1 MRVEK
6 YVNDTYHNILHYARK
21 HARIY
26 VPGHYQFLEAHGF
39 LRASLSE
46 NCSHL
51 GMDNV
56 CGQLSVYI
64 FAYIYIRIYIRTWV
78 MAALS
83 STLLHQ
89 YYFLSYVF
97 KSSNASLSLL
107 RYLFNFLLT
116 CSGSDLRS
124 SVVVVFKEAFVHS
137 LVRRAKGW
145 NEELPF
151 HFFIILCGWV
161 GWNNHSILTPL

>member
-56 CGQLSVYI
+56 RGQLSVYI
-64 FAYIYIRIYIRTWV
+64 FAPSRRYCLFEHESWLLYQVLFCISTIFYLTYTNLV
-78 MAALS
+78 MPP
-83 STLLHQ
+83 
-89 YYFLSYVF
+89 
-97 KSSNASLSLL
+97 
-107 RYLFNFLLT
+107 YLFYDTCPTFLLT

-137 LVRRAKGW
+137 LVRWAKGW

-151 HFFIILCGWV
+151 HFFIILCG
-161 GWNNHSILTPL
+161 